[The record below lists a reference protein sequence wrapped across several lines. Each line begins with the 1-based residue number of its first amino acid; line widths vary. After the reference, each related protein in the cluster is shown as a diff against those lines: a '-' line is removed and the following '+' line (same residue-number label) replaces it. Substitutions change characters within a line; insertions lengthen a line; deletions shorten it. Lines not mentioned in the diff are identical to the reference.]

1 MKNNK
6 KIGLIGILGHDEIEK
21 VASELEKSKN
31 AYEVNQE
38 NAEWFPVFEKRNNA
52 MKRTQQQ
59 NKELELILN
68 FLS

>member
-1 MKNNK
+1 MKK
-6 KIGLIGILGHDEIEK
+6 H
-21 VASELEKSKN
+21 LEKQSKN
-31 AYEVNQE
+31 AYVVNQE

-68 FLS
+68 FYSVVS